1 MPRRERARPSQG
13 ASADLGPEREL
24 RAGLEDEIASA
35 EARAGQFLG
44 RHPRSARAATIADG
58 VARRQGAHQLSLVAS
73 GAAFWLVISAFPT
86 AIAIVSLY
94 GLIVDPKQV
103 AADLGNLANAA
114 PASLGSLI
122 VEQLQRVAATDATGP
137 TIGLAVSLALALWS
151 ASTGIYNLDR
161 AIRDAYGLP
170 PQRWVDARARS
181 FAQAAVVVVALG
193 AVAVVTAETIANSHG
208 VLAVVVGVPSLFVGI
223 SAVVTG
229 LYRFAVG
236 RPMGL
241 RALLPGALAAAA
253 GAIVVL
259 VAFGAYASASTHF
272 TAVYGVFGAAVIGM
286 IATYLAVYVTLLGA
300 VLNAEL
306 ERRRAAL

>member
-1 MPRRERARPSQG
+1 MAL
-13 ASADLGPEREL
+13 D
-24 RAGLEDEIASA
+24 DEVASA

-44 RHPRSARAATIADG
+44 RHPRSARTATIADG
-58 VARRQGAHQLSLVAS
+58 VARWQGTHQLSLVAS

-86 AIAIVSLY
+86 AIAVVSLY
-94 GLIVDPKQV
+94 GLVVDPRHV
-103 AADLGNLANAA
+103 AADLGNLAHAA

-122 VEQLQRVAATDATGP
+122 GEQLKRVAATDSTGP
-137 TIGLAVSLALALWS
+137 TIGLVVSVVVAMWS
-151 ASTGIYNLDR
+151 ASAGIYNLDR

-170 PQRWVDARARS
+170 RQRYVDARVRS
-181 FAQAAVVVVALG
+181 FAQAAVVVVVLG
-193 AVAVVTAETIANSHG
+193 AVAVATAATLERSHG
-208 VLAVVVGVPSLFVGI
+208 LVAVLAGVPSFFVGI
-223 SAVVTG
+223 VAVVTG
-229 LYRFAVG
+229 LYRLAVG

-253 GAIVVL
+253 AMMVVL

-272 TAVYGVFGAAVIGM
+272 TAVYGVSGAAVVGM

-306 ERRRAAL
+306 ARRRARAPTGGGASASDV